1 MIANIPE
8 RRVTQSKNKPEPVN
22 QQCWLAKTPK
32 VPTLSTRHISELPE
46 VRQLDGTGKLACW
59 KELPAKVLQ
68 TKPAYR
74 YLGSSVKWLP
84 LSVRWWSTCAS
95 ITADFPHCSEVTE
108 STHILGVERL
118 REKRSCGRGSECG
131 LRSSSAGLC
140 PPKTEPEKEE
150 RSLKCIWTQP
160 SVEIVYKITNKQC
173 HAR

>member
-84 LSVRWWSTCAS
+84 LSVRRWSAFAS

-108 STHILGVERL
+108 STHILGVEERL
-118 REKRSCGRGSECG
+118 RMWSQTLICRTLSTKDRAWKRGRVSQMYLSTTLSGN
-131 LRSSSAGLC
+131 
-140 PPKTEPEKEE
+140 
-150 RSLKCIWTQP
+150 SL
-160 SVEIVYKITNKQC
+160 
-173 HAR
+173 